1 MQFDSA
7 EELLQYAEDQKLFEP
22 LVGQVIKDFGLVGVT
37 LSIPKPWV
45 KSAFSERLTEKLYL
59 LIMEQNREYVNLLYR
74 MDIPEKE
81 LGPYKSDTVEE
92 AKRMTVIVLNR
103 ALRKVRFRADEGNQ
117 HF

>member
-1 MQFDSA
+1 M
-7 EELLQYAEDQKLFEP
+7 
-22 LVGQVIKDFGLVGVT
+22 VGVV
-37 LSIPKPWV
+37 LSIPKPWKA
-45 KSAFSERLTEKLYL
+45 KSFSERLTEKLYL

-92 AKRMTVIVLNR
+92 AQRMTIIVLNR
-103 ALRKVRFRADEGNQ
+103 ALRKVRFRAEEGNQ

>member
-1 MQFDSA
+1 
-7 EELLQYAEDQKLFEP
+7 
-22 LVGQVIKDFGLVGVT
+22 V
-37 LSIPKPWV
+37 PKPWEA
-45 KSAFSERLTEKLYL
+45 KGFSERLTEKLYL
-59 LIMEQNREYVNLLYR
+59 LIMEKNREYVNLLYR

-103 ALRKVRFRADEGNQ
+103 AFRKVRFRAKEGNQ

>member
-1 MQFDSA
+1 MQFDTS
-7 EELLQYAEDQKLFEP
+7 EELLQYAQGKQLFVP
-22 LVGQVIKDFGLVGVT
+22 LVEQLIKDFGLVGVV
-37 LSIPKPWV
+37 LSIPKPWKA
-45 KSAFSERLTEKLYL
+45 KSFSERLTEKLYL

-92 AKRMTVIVLNR
+92 AQRMTIIVLNR
-103 ALRKVRFRADEGNQ
+103 ALRKVRFRAEEGNQ